1 MDTIF
6 LRVKKCLF
14 LLGCCFGL
22 LRTLLCCSLLCGFGC
37 FLSGGFGSLLCCGF
51 SSLFGGLSL
60 LGRLGLFG
68 GLGLLGRLGLLGGG
82 FLSHL
87 LLGRLFGGLLL
98 NDLLLGFLNLGEFV
112 RSLDGNEGLLCN
124 PVAAGFLAT
133 FFL

>member
-22 LRTLLCCSLLCGFGC
+22 LRTFLCCSLLCGFGC

-51 SSLFGGLSL
+51 GSLFGGLSL

-68 GLGLLGRLGLLGGG
+68 GLSL
-82 FLSHL
+82 F
-87 LLGRLFGGLLL
+87 GRLFGGLLL
-98 NDLLLGFLNLGEFV
+98 DDLLLGFLNLGEFV
-112 RSLDGNEGLLCN
+112 RSLDGNEGL
-124 PVAAGFLAT
+124 
-133 FFL
+133 